1 MDVANRKAGIQS
13 GIFWGTCLV
22 KYIEERSVITTSVLF
37 YAAVKSQGLE
47 EGRAKPLDDSDCFG
61 IMFTTFKWPV
71 RSQYSFINGIR
82 H

>member
-1 MDVANRKAGIQS
+1 MGRKEGIQS

-47 EGRAKPLDDSDCFG
+47 EGGLNHLMILIVSALCSPHLSGQSDRN
-61 IMFTTFKWPV
+61 I
-71 RSQYSFINGIR
+71 
-82 H
+82 HL